1 MSKRATTVK
10 KDLGKEKEDKEKEDI
25 RLKQQEELR
34 AKVIAEQ
41 NEKDPILNYVDE
53 LSALQIKDPLK
64 FEPINY

>member
-10 KDLGKEKEDKEKEDI
+10 KDLSKEKEDKQRDEERAK
-25 RLKQQEELR
+25 LQEELR

-53 LSALQIKDPLK
+53 LREMPR
-64 FEPINY
+64 P